1 MPIGLEGGGEEAEWP
16 GRPISSAVERLP
28 YKQDVAGSKPASG
41 IRVENFRAGLRATS
55 RQVGRFALRCCEI

>member
-41 IRVENFRAGLRATS
+41 MV
-55 RQVGRFALRCCEI
+55 